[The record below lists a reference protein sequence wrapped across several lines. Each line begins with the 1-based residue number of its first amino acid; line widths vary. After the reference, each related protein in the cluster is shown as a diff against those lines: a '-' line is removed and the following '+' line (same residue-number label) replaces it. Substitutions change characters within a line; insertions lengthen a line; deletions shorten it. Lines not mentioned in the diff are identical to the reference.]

1 MREKAYLF
9 AMNGGE
15 VSPLAL
21 GRVDLSRMRISAEVM
36 KNFFPRVIGPA
47 AARPGLAYL
56 SSTEGDG
63 LARNIPFIFS
73 AEDTALVEIRR

>member
-1 MREKAYLF
+1 MREKSYLF

-36 KNFFPRVIGPA
+36 KNC
-47 AARPGLAYL
+47 YL
-56 SSTEGDG
+56 RLPTWLLDSKLSLKKVHITHSCWMMH
-63 LARNIPFIFS
+63 LC
-73 AEDTALVEIRR
+73 

>member
-1 MREKAYLF
+1 MMREKSYLF

-36 KNFFPRVIGPA
+36 KNCFPRVIGPM
-47 AARPGLAYL
+47 AARPG
-56 SSTEGDG
+56 SG
-63 LARNIPFIFS
+63 LPVFNRW
-73 AEDTALVEIRR
+73 